1 MSLSQAPARDR
12 LNLQNWVAGTGSLDR
27 DETAYLDHHGDLVSL
42 ASPGDNASDRL
53 GCWIENALIWWYKGF
68 RQVCLAKQKFIKKIF
83 IKKNCGGVLGN
94 RDVSTTP
101 ISLHQTQLFGED
113 IVFWRGK
120 RRRKSAKQTTAST
133 LQQCSGLGISS
144 NPDVYIYSGKLIKRL
159 TRVVL
164 LIVAMLLLLVP
175 VVLCNSVVSALPRLG
190 IVVLSSAVFLFVLDA
205 LMRIRTFELVLAGTT

>member
-1 MSLSQAPARDR
+1 M
-12 LNLQNWVAGTGSLDR
+12 
-27 DETAYLDHHGDLVSL
+27 
-42 ASPGDNASDRL
+42 
-53 GCWIENALIWWYKGF
+53 IWWYKGF
-68 RQVCLAKQKFIKKIF
+68 RQVCLAKQKFIKKKF
-83 IKKNCGGVLGN
+83 IKKENCGGVLGN

-175 VVLCNSVVSALPRLG
+175 VVLCNSVVSALPRFG

-205 LMRIRTFELVLAGTT
+205 LMRVRTFELVLARTT